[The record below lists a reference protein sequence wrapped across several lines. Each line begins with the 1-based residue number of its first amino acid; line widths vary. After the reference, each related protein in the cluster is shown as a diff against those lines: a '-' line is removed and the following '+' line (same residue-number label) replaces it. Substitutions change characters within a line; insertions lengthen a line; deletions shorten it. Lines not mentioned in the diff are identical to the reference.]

1 MSRIQALWSSVSL
14 RGKIR
19 TLICSII
26 AVFLML
32 ILILSVLLSRQ
43 QQAYGR
49 AIQIN
54 IDIARF
60 MHSFRQERIALTPM
74 IYPSIPLDDT
84 ALSELRDAT
93 DAHLRQ
99 VLSAPAMDNTH
110 LMYRHVL
117 DSAMQGYRKNEREL
131 VGRFSNDT
139 LELPVIADYY
149 RLMEQADYIAQ
160 YANEMLAAAAEA
172 GASQMQKFSVSK
184 RFMLGLMLLL
194 ILLCA
199 FVLTRVMRL
208 LRRSVVEPV
217 LLLNQAADQ
226 IARGLLDQ
234 PDLPVQGSDE
244 LAALTRNFDRMK
256 HRLSEAFAAWAEKAQ
271 MEQALHRQAIQQAET
286 EKLLER
292 TRYQQLQSQMKPH
305 FLFNCL
311 NTVSALADLE
321 TAPRT
326 VEMTARLAELMRYII
341 DDHSDLVLIARE
353 LDMVQSYLA
362 IQQLRFGDRI
372 RSDIVRCPLCETALI
387 PKFLIQPIVENSMV
401 HGLSPKPSGGRIRIR
416 IYARI
421 PDAVTVYI
429 LDNGVGFENNI
440 PKSGGP
446 DRPAS
451 IGLDNVRKRLLMYDP
466 EASLSIR
473 SRVGRGTAVRIHL
486 HVMAKHI
493 RGTEAVENDQNSA
506 GR

>member
-1 MSRIQALWSSVSL
+1 MSGIQGLWSSVSL

-26 AVFLML
+26 AAFLML
-32 ILILSVLLSRQ
+32 ILILTVLISRQ

-54 IDIARF
+54 IDIAHF
-60 MHSFRQERIALTPM
+60 MQSFRQERMALTPM
-74 IYPSIPLDDT
+74 IYPSIPLDET
-84 ALSELRDAT
+84 ELAAVQFNT

-99 VLSAPAMDNTH
+99 VLSAQPLDNSQ

-117 DSAMQGYRKNEREL
+117 DSAMQRYRENEQML
-131 VGRFSNDT
+131 INRFSNET
-139 LELPVIADYY
+139 LEPAIIADYY
-149 RLMEQADYIAQ
+149 RLMEQGDYISQ
-160 YANEMLAAAAEA
+160 YANEMLAAASQA
-172 GASQMQKFSVSK
+172 GASQMQTFSVSK
-184 RFMLGLMLLL
+184 RFLLALILLL
-194 ILLCA
+194 IVLCG

-208 LRRSVVEPV
+208 LRKSVVEPV
-217 LLLNQAADQ
+217 LRLNQAADQ
-226 IARGLLDQ
+226 IAGGLLDQ
-234 PDLPVQGSDE
+234 PDLPVRGSDE

-256 HRLSEAFAAWAEKAQ
+256 HRLSETFSAWVEKTE
-271 MEQALHRQAIQQAET
+271 MEKTLHRQAIQQAEM
-286 EKLLER
+286 EKMLER

-321 TAPRT
+321 SAPRT

-353 LDMVQSYLA
+353 FDIIESYLA

-372 RSDIVRCPLCETALI
+372 RSDIARCPACETVLI

-401 HGLSPKPSGGRIRIR
+401 HGLAPKPSGGLIRIR
-416 IYARI
+416 IYVRAE
-421 PDAVTVYI
+421 DTVTIYI
-429 LDNGVGFENNI
+429 IDNGIGFE
-440 PKSGGP
+440 KHAVESGGAV
-446 DRPAS
+446 RSSS
-451 IGLDNVRKRLLMYDP
+451 IGLANVRKRLLMYDP
-466 EASLSIR
+466 EACISIR

-486 HVMAKHI
+486 HVMAQHI
-493 RGTEAVENDQNSA
+493 RRKEKVAHDPNSP